1 MTEYQERRAQYLRD
15 AHDWAEDDQPD
26 GSADYSTVTVT
37 VEADATGFMDAMAEA
52 PTSESTTSAVRSGWM
67 LGPIPKANAH
77 AEEIRKAYLRGYT
90 QGNADG
96 YEQGLAAGRVEALD
110 AS

>member
-1 MTEYQERRAQYLRD
+1 MDCAQYLRD

-26 GSADYSTVTVT
+26 GSADYATVTVT

-52 PTSESTTSAVRSGWM
+52 NAS
-67 LGPIPKANAH
+67 LAH

-96 YEQGLAAGRVEALD
+96 FEQGLAAGRVEALD